1 MRAGINEVKHRP
13 EVHKD
18 TGVSQSTH
26 DKVASPPSP
35 HCQHVLGKQSVISRS
50 HLYGGAA
57 ADVTQR
63 KWNVKPTQEPQRL
76 LHCFL
81 GGFVI
86 YLFS

>member
-1 MRAGINEVKHRP
+1 MFAAQENIILQLPRQVMYARINEVKHRP

-35 HCQHVLGKQSVISRS
+35 HCQHVLVNQSVISSS
-50 HLYGGAA
+50 HLYGGTV

-63 KWNVKPTQEPQRL
+63 K
-76 LHCFL
+76 
-81 GGFVI
+81 
-86 YLFS
+86 